1 MITLPLKN
9 NRMRDLCNYVAV
21 KPYQTWDIQF
31 IYPKAMLRIQPILAD
46 LDLIFHFD
54 IRRAATV

>member
-9 NRMRDLCNYVAV
+9 NRMRDLCKYVAV
-21 KPYQTWDIQF
+21 KSYQTWDIQF

-46 LDLIFHFD
+46 LDLIF
-54 IRRAATV
+54 T